1 MNLERIQLLPW
12 QILVGLI
19 QGLVEWL
26 PISSEGNAVFFLYNF
41 STASKSEV
49 LDLVI
54 WLHLGTALAVI
65 AKYPRDIIEVL
76 TLKDKKLFRYLLVAT
91 LCTAITGIPLYL
103 FLKESFT
110 SLQGEAINI
119 FVGCLLLVTAIV
131 LYIPTRQKTDEE
143 TVETVEVSNKKAAL
157 TGLVQGFAV
166 LPGLSRSGVTV
177 SALLMQRVEKE
188 KALKFSFLMSV
199 PAVLGIL
206 ALQIVSG
213 ASLPSSVGIVDLA
226 LIEVIVFVTG
236 LMSMEFL
243 LRLAQR
249 IKFWKLCIFLAAV
262 SILFGIPAF
271 L

>member
-1 MNLERIQLLPW
+1 MEPW

-41 STASKSEV
+41 SNVPTNDM
-49 LDLVI
+49 LLLVV
-54 WLHLGTALAVI
+54 WLHLGTAIAVI
-65 AKYPRDIIEVL
+65 AKYPRDIFEIL
-76 TLKDKKLFRYLLVAT
+76 TLKDRNLFRHLLIAT
-91 LCTAITGIPLYL
+91 VCTAITALPLYL

-110 SLQGEAINI
+110 TLQGETINI

-131 LYIPTRQKTDEE
+131 LYIPTRQKADDGQ
-143 TVETVEVSNKKAAL
+143 VETIEVSDKKAAL

-188 KALKFSFLMSV
+188 KALRFSFLMSV

-206 ALQIVSG
+206 ALEIVSG

-226 LIEVIVFVTG
+226 IIEVIVFITG
-236 LMSMEFL
+236 FLSMEFL

-249 IKFWKLCIFLAAV
+249 IEFWKLCVLLAAI
-262 SILFGIPAF
+262 SILFGITAF

>member
-1 MNLERIQLLPW
+1 MEPW

-26 PISSEGNAVFFLYNF
+26 PISSEGNAVLFLYNF
-41 STASKSEV
+41 SSVPLNEM
-49 LDLVI
+49 LLLVV
-54 WLHLGTALAVI
+54 WLHLGTAIAVI
-65 AKYPRDIIEVL
+65 VKYPREIYEVL
-76 TLKDKKLFRYLLVAT
+76 TLKEKKLFRHLLIAT
-91 LCTAITGIPLYL
+91 VCTAITAIPLYL
-103 FLKESFT
+103 FIKESFST
-110 SLQGEAINI
+110 FQGEAINI

-131 LYIPTRQKTDEE
+131 LYIPTRQKTDKGALEM
-143 TVETVEVSNKKAAL
+143 TEVSDREAAL

-177 SALLMQRVEKE
+177 SALLMQRVDKE

-206 ALQIVSG
+206 ALEMVSG
-213 ASLPSSVGIVDLA
+213 ASLPSSVSIIDLVV
-226 LIEVIVFVTG
+226 IEVIVFITG
-236 LMSMEFL
+236 LASMEFL
-243 LRLAQR
+243 LRIAQR
-249 IKFWKLCIFLAAV
+249 IQFWKLCIFLALI